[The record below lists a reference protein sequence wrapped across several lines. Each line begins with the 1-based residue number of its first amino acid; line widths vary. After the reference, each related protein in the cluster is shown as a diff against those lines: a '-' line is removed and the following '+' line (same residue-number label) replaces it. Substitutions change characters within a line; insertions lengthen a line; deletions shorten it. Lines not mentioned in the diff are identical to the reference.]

1 MSVSEPVQARA
12 EEFHRR
18 DTPGEPFFAPL
29 PASQTSTSA
38 MTSSALLVS
47 EPEQSTFPKQ
57 EIGVGPSSGN
67 NDTSETQ
74 DWYMTYSPSRYPE
87 SYSNYTAATCP
98 SDSFETPSAIN
109 FGENQDVMPPAPSP
123 GPASALY
130 SNSSSFGGLDP
141 NIPRSISSPSWL
153 DVNFPPG
160 YQPPDLSDPTPIMT
174 PFPSLHDSGY
184 SDWSLASHFPN
195 TFANR
200 ESLRHPHSGEGGM
213 CDSSADKTEP
223 YAKLIHRCLMQAP
236 NKEMVLRDIYNW
248 FKNNTSKAADKRTKG
263 WQNSIRHNL
272 SMNGAFQK
280 VEVPA
285 GGDQKKGN
293 MWRLTPEAVRDGVKS
308 TTRYRLN
315 NKSHRSK
322 ASCSDSSSQRADA
335 GKKGGLAARHSRQ
348 HRFPEVDDCTQ
359 YMQDLSMSTRSL
371 SNIPGLI
378 PEGFSTMNNGGLE
391 QRQWYGFDATYNPC
405 RQPGATEAPTR
416 SFTMRPP
423 LSPSPM
429 NPFPPAFHQQPYYA
443 ASPGF
448 SYVQQ
453 TPNTTQDVFSA
464 SNSTDYGF
472 EMMTESPE
480 CASAASDISEPQ
492 TPIPAGHGMEET
504 GTHRFFDAGPGATV

>member
-1 MSVSEPVQARA
+1 MTASEPVQALA

-18 DTPGEPFFAPL
+18 DTPGVPFFSPL
-29 PASQTSTSA
+29 SASQNSTSA

-47 EPEQSTFPKQ
+47 GPEQSTFPEQ
-57 EIGVGPSSGN
+57 ELGGGPSSGS

-74 DWYMTYSPSRYPE
+74 DWYMTYSPSRYPQ
-87 SYSNYTAATCP
+87 SYSNYTATCP
-98 SDSFETPSAIN
+98 PDPFETPSAIN
-109 FGENQDVMPPAPSP
+109 FGENQDVIPSASPAGPAP
-123 GPASALY
+123 ALY
-130 SNSSSFGGLDP
+130 SNSSSFGALDP
-141 NIPRSISSPSWL
+141 SIPRSISSPSWL

-160 YQPPDLSDPTPIMT
+160 YQPPDLSDPTPLMT
-174 PFPSLHDSGY
+174 TFSSLHDSGY
-184 SDWSLASHFPN
+184 PDWSLTSHCPS
-195 TFANR
+195 TLVER
-200 ESLRHPHSGEGGM
+200 ESFRHPRPGEGGM
-213 CDSSADKTEP
+213 CDPSADKTEP

-248 FKNNTSKAADKRTKG
+248 FKSNTNKAADKRTKG

-359 YMQDLSMSTRSL
+359 YMQDLSMSRSL
-371 SNIPGLI
+371 SNISDLV
-378 PEGFSTMNNGGLE
+378 PEGFRNLTNSGLE
-391 QRQWYGFDATYNPC
+391 QRQWYGFDSAHNPC
-405 RQPGATEAPTR
+405 REPGSTEAPTCN
-416 SFTMRPP
+416 FTMRQP

-429 NPFPPAFHQQPYYA
+429 NPFPPSFHQQQAFYA
-443 ASPGF
+443 ASPNL
-448 SYVQQ
+448 SYVHQI
-453 TPNTTQDVFSA
+453 PNAAQDIFSA
-464 SNSTDYGF
+464 SNGTDYGF
-472 EMMTESPE
+472 DMMAGSPE
-480 CASAASDISEPQ
+480 YASAASDISEPQ
-492 TPIPAGHGMEET
+492 TPIPAGPEMDDT
-504 GTHRFFDAGPGATV
+504 GTHRFFDAGPGTTI